1 MSIRRG
7 PKPLDLTNKE
17 FGWLTALM
25 PTGRS
30 NRYGLIWKVRCR
42 CGKEFEKGASEISR
56 KAKTPSQAPRTCGCY
71 YKTHHSPRF
80 LGVGDLSRT
89 KWAIIEGSAKRRNLP
104 FEITIKYAWDLFITQ
119 DRKCALSGVSIKVSS
134 DLRAGKNTASLDRI
148 DSRLGYIVGNVQWVH
163 VLLNDMK
170 SNLQDDEFIEWCRR
184 VADHSRGMAMGS
196 EFGKPPAELKSRKP
210 YVY

>member
-17 FGWLTALM
+17 FGWLTALE
-25 PTGRS
+25 PTGSS

-42 CGKEFEKGASEISR
+42 CGKELEKGASEIAR
-56 KAKTPSQAPRTCGCY
+56 KPKWPGQAPRSCGCY

-89 KWAIIEGSAKRRNLP
+89 KWAIIESSAKRRNLP
-104 FEITIKYAWDLFITQ
+104 FKITIKDAWGLFIAQ
-119 DRKCALSGVSIKVSS
+119 DRKCALSGVSITVSS

-148 DSRLGYIVGNVQWVH
+148 DSRLGYVPGNVQWVH

-170 SNLQDDEFIEWCRR
+170 SNLPDPEFIEWCCR
-184 VADHSRGMAMGS
+184 VASHSRGMAVGT
-196 EFGKPPAELKSRKP
+196 EFGKPPAGLKKH
-210 YVY
+210 VY